1 MGSIAGFSSAVL
13 SKLGMDVPYAPRLMA
28 GAWVVAGWVALGYGI
43 FLTVLALRS
52 PPGIEL
58 TGHWVLQPAF
68 KASMAFL
75 LTLAAAGHAYVR
87 ERRWLMLALLLSAIG
102 DWVLALPWWT
112 LSFEVGLAAFLLA
125 HLCFV
130 AALLPLVPAFSGP
143 SPDERPSTVRI
154 VAAILMCAVSIAL
167 LVWFWPHLGAD
178 KLTIPVTVYILV
190 LTAMVCTALLA
201 ELPTIWTAMG
211 AVCFAASDS
220 MIAIGR
226 FILGNEAL
234 AVPIWWSYAAAQI
247 LITAG
252 FFFSRELPAHPA
264 GDAPGDT
271 PAPAES

>member
-1 MGSIAGFSSAVL
+1 
-13 SKLGMDVPYAPRLMA
+13 MDVPYAPRLMA

-43 FLTVLALRS
+43 YLTVLALRS
-52 PPGIEL
+52 PPGVEL

-75 LTLAAAGHAYVR
+75 LTLAAAGHANVR
-87 ERRWLMLALLLSAIG
+87 ERRWLMLALLLSAVG
-102 DWVLALPWWT
+102 DWVLAIPWWT
-112 LSFEVGLAAFLLA
+112 LSFVVGLAAFLLA

-130 AALLPLVPAFSGP
+130 AALLPLVPAFSGAAN
-143 SPDERPSTVRI
+143 DARPSAVRI
-154 VAAILMCAVSIAL
+154 AAVILMCAASIAL

-178 KLTIPVTVYILV
+178 KLTLPVTVYIVV

-201 ELPTIWTAMG
+201 KLPTIWTAMG

-234 AVPIWWSYAAAQI
+234 AVPIWWFYAAAQI

-252 FFFSRELPAHPA
+252 FFFGREVPAQHTGAAA
-264 GDAPGDT
+264 GDA

>member
-1 MGSIAGFSSAVL
+1 
-13 SKLGMDVPYAPRLMA
+13 MA

-43 FLTVLALRS
+43 YLTVLALRS

-68 KASMAFL
+68 KASMALL

-102 DWVLALPWWT
+102 DWVLAIPWWT
-112 LSFEVGLAAFLLA
+112 LSFVVGLAAFLLA
-125 HLCFV
+125 HLCFL
-130 AALLPLVPAFSGP
+130 AALLPLVPAFSK
-143 SPDERPSTVRI
+143 DAQPSTVRI
-154 VAAILMCAVSIAL
+154 VAVVLMCAASIAL
-167 LVWFWPHLGAD
+167 LAWFWPHLGAE
-178 KLTIPVTVYILV
+178 KLTLPVAVYIVV

-201 ELPTIWTAMG
+201 KLPTIWTAVG

-220 MIAIGR
+220 MIAIAR
-226 FILGNEAL
+226 FVLGNEAL

-252 FFFSRELPAHPA
+252 FFFGRELPAGDA
-264 GDAPGDT
+264 GDAGDAS
-271 PAPAES
+271 APAEG